1 MAVLVMAV
9 IQVAAVVFAA
19 RAARRVGEVVNRF
32 DQDIKPIIANLK
44 VMSSDAARVSN
55 AAAAQAQR
63 AEQLLNDLAQRVDET
78 AAALQSGILGP
89 AREGFAVIQGLIAA
103 LMAVWEGG
111 RGSKSGKR
119 SATEEDDAM
128 FIG

>member
-1 MAVLVMAV
+1 MAV

-32 DQDIKPIIANLK
+32 EQDVKPIVANLK
-44 VMSSDAARVSN
+44 VVSSDAARVSS

-63 AEQLLNDLAQRVDET
+63 AEDLLNDLAKRVGET
-78 AAALQSGILGP
+78 AAAFQSGILGP
-89 AREGFAVIQGLIAA
+89 AREGFAVIQALIAA
-103 LMAVWEGG
+103 LTAMWGG
-111 RGSKSGKR
+111 RSGSKSGKQAA
-119 SATEEDDAM
+119 SEEDDAM